1 MKRTY
6 LFLVVL
12 ALMVFAS
19 VDASA
24 ACKVC
29 RFHQGTWLC
38 PTVAEGATFCDF
50 GGGDDCTEVGT
61 CPALNHASLA
71 TQYTIASVE
80 RLDEQ
85 RIVAPANSVKTARLS
100 NKR

>member
-1 MKRTY
+1 
-6 LFLVVL
+6 
-12 ALMVFAS
+12 MVFAS

-24 ACKVC
+24 VCHVC

-38 PTVAEGATFCDF
+38 PNVAEGATFCDTSN
-50 GGGDDCTEVGT
+50 DDCIEVGE
-61 CPALNHASLA
+61 CPAPLRASLA

-85 RIVAPANSVKTARLS
+85 RIVAPANSVKTARLV